1 MKRARTTKAGKVE
14 KVIKAVVPTEKDKAE
29 ILIPSAE
36 PLYQEIRIDNELK
49 DAEGETVEL
58 KPGAEVEIEAIK
70 EQLQRKRVKTLPKS
84 RGRVERKA
92 HDPVPPRPTTF
103 QKA

>member
-29 ILIPSAE
+29 IHIPSAE

-49 DAEGETVEL
+49 DSEGDTVEL
-58 KPGAEVEIEAIK
+58 KPGANVEIHIDAD
-70 EQLQRKRVKTLPKS
+70 
-84 RGRVERKA
+84 KA
-92 HDPVPPRPTTF
+92 GTSKKKKGTPE
-103 QKA
+103 K